1 MSEPPTM
8 LIREPD
14 DERTLIDARFAA
26 PRTERPFGG
35 PGGVV
40 PSADRS
46 PSFAQP
52 AVGTG
57 PMWQRLYT
65 NLSRRRRRMVETG
78 VVLALVFGLGWVVD
92 QQRRAADALRDAIEE
107 MKTGSA
113 APLADELAGSE
124 RGARAPVSADSGVE
138 AAIREVAPSE
148 REELEHRGAS
158 LIGSNNFA
166 AALTHYQMLVRLFP
180 SEAVFGDVVTV
191 LKAKLRCMETVS
203 HLCP

>member
-14 DERTLIDARFAA
+14 DERTVIDARFSA

-52 AVGTG
+52 ALGTG

-65 NLSRRRRRMVETG
+65 MLSGRRRRMVETG
-78 VVLALVFGLGWVVD
+78 VVLALVFGLGWVVH

-107 MKTGSA
+107 MKVGSSTS
-113 APLADELAGSE
+113 PVHELLGSE
-124 RGARAPVSADSGVE
+124 GRERAQVGVE
-138 AAIREVAPSE
+138 ARVEALIPEVSSSE
-148 REELEHRGAS
+148 REQLEHRGAS

-166 AALTHYQMLVRLFP
+166 GALTHYQTLAKLSP
-180 SEAVFGDVVTV
+180 KKAAFGDVVTV
-191 LKAKLRCMETVS
+191 LKAKLRCADPAS
-203 HLCP
+203 GLCP

>member
-14 DERTLIDARFAA
+14 DERTLVDARFPA

-40 PSADRS
+40 PSSDRS

-65 NLSRRRRRMVETG
+65 MLSGRRRRMVEAG
-78 VVLALVFGLGWVVD
+78 VVLALVFGLGWVVH
-92 QQRRAADALRDAIEE
+92 QQRRAADALHDAIEE
-107 MKTGSA
+107 MKIGSA
-113 APLADELAGSE
+113 APLADELAGSGP
-124 RGARAPVSADSGVE
+124 GARAPVSADSGVE
-138 AAIREVAPSE
+138 AAIREVAPGE

-191 LKAKLRCMETVS
+191 LKAKLRCAETES

>member
-14 DERTLIDARFAA
+14 DERTVIDARFPA

-35 PGGVV
+35 PGGVL
-40 PSADRS
+40 PSAARS

-52 AVGTG
+52 ALGTG
-57 PMWQRLYT
+57 PMWQRLCT
-65 NLSRRRRRMVETG
+65 MLSGRRRRMVETG
-78 VVLALVFGLGWVVD
+78 VVLALVFGLGWVVH

-107 MKTGSA
+107 MKTGRA
-113 APLADELAGSE
+113 APLADELEGSE
-124 RGARAPVSADSGVE
+124 RGARAPVTADPGLGE
-138 AAIREVAPSE
+138 AIREVAPSE

-166 AALTHYQMLVRLFP
+166 VALTHYQMLVRLFP

-191 LKAKLRCMETVS
+191 LKAKLRCAETVS
-203 HLCP
+203 HPCP